1 MSAFDKFRRLDAKA
15 STKMPDIIS
24 TNMSDIEMSESCSN
38 SSSSSSIQQPPP
50 AKRPKNVISD
60 NLDSNKLREDRQTNR
75 PTKPLPNISPPA
87 QIEQQQQQ
95 VYLRQRSKN
104 DSSKDS
110 EKTLTNS
117 DNLNAKENSRDL
129 SDLRSKFFS
138 GKDTTTNSTS
148 IEKLRNNESVK
159 VS

>member
-15 STKMPDIIS
+15 STNMPDIS
-24 TNMSDIEMSESCSN
+24 PTNLSDIEMSESCSN

-50 AKRPKNVISD
+50 AKRPKNIISD
-60 NLDSNKLREDRQTNR
+60 KLDSNKLREDRQTNR
-75 PTKPLPNISPPA
+75 PTKPLPSISPPPA

-110 EKTLTNS
+110 EKTKS
-117 DNLNAKENSRDL
+117 DNLNSKQNL

-138 GKDTTTNSTS
+138 DKDDTATS
-148 IEKLRNNESVK
+148 IEKQKHNESVK